1 MCTARHND
9 GILTMCVCVGHMSST
24 ATSPIPATSSRVS
37 EVQRSDG
44 EPEGHRKKIQKMPT
58 LDVWQ
63 DEQPAE
69 GWSRKRKLDLD
80 EQQAS
85 ISLEEEP
92 QESKL
97 AQHGKLSLVR
107 RLKLQ

>member
-1 MCTARHND
+1 LKSRSYYPSEFGDIRRRNLNP
-9 GILTMCVCVGHMSST
+9 LTH
-24 ATSPIPATSSRVS
+24 A
-37 EVQRSDG
+37 EKEDL
-44 EPEGHRKKIQKMPT
+44 KKMPT